1 MGKPGEKHTRLM
13 PGRLR
18 MASAVSGHPLAKYQ
32 MASDQDTVRELP
44 VKSLLFMSKQLSIR
58 TEMAFSLQQLTSSC
72 SKHQITFSH

>member
-18 MASAVSGHPLAKYQ
+18 MASAISGHPLAKYQ

-44 VKSLLFMSKQLSIR
+44 VKSLLFMSK
-58 TEMAFSLQQLTSSC
+58 TT
-72 SKHQITFSH
+72 